1 MTLPPVIHLRSSAG
15 LYGAEHVILALLPEL
30 AKLGVPSELLCL
42 QNPYQPVQ
50 ALWQRAQD
58 RGLKTAMVGCR
69 GRLDWATIRGLRA
82 RMHAQ
87 PRAIWHVHDY
97 KSAFYVWLARTGL
110 NLKVVSTSH
119 GHFSDTL
126 SVNLYNRLELALM
139 KRFDHICAVSDAML
153 PALRAAGI
161 SQERLSV
168 IANGIDTARFE
179 PGVHPL
185 DLAALGLKPDST
197 IFGAVMRMTPV
208 KSPLGLVEAFAT
220 VRQHGM
226 DVALLIAGDGPL
238 TAAVEARV
246 AELSLSDCVKLLG
259 VRQDT
264 ERVHASLD
272 AFVLSS
278 LSEGLPL
285 ALLEAMATEC
295 PVIASAVGEVPEVLR
310 GLDATLVPAGDV
322 SALASALKMAAGLPK
337 GRREAALRQRVIDR
351 YSVGRMARDYITI
364 YGSLAAP
371 S

>member
-1 MTLPPVIHLRSSAG
+1 
-15 LYGAEHVILALLPEL
+15 
-30 AKLGVPSELLCL
+30 
-42 QNPYQPVQ
+42 
-50 ALWQRAQD
+50 
-58 RGLKTAMVGCR
+58 
-69 GRLDWATIRGLRA
+69 
-82 RMHAQ
+82 
-87 PRAIWHVHDY
+87 
-97 KSAFYVWLARTGL
+97 
-110 NLKVVSTSH
+110 
-119 GHFSDTL
+119 
-126 SVNLYNRLELALM
+126 
-139 KRFDHICAVSDAML
+139 
-153 PALRAAGI
+153 
-161 SQERLSV
+161 
-168 IANGIDTARFE
+168 
-179 PGVHPL
+179 L

-295 PVIASAVGEVPEVLR
+295 PVIASA
-310 GLDATLVPAGDV
+310 
-322 SALASALKMAAGLPK
+322 LKMAAGLPK